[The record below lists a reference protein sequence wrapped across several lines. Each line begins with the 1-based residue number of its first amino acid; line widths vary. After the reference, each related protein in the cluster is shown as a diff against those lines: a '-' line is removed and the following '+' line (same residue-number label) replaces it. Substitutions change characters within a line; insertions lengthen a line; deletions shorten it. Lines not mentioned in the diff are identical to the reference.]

1 MITDQFKV
9 ICDLKLTILQRNYIE
24 CVHIICSMYFV
35 AHFVSITNK
44 RDAHYDF

>member
-24 CVHIICSMYFV
+24 FVHIICCMHFVAYFV
-35 AHFVSITNK
+35 CL
-44 RDAHYDF
+44 